1 MKRPSFIWWREQRGR
16 FFLSFLVI
24 LIILLGLKL
33 FMMQIV
39 QRPAFLKQAAANR
52 LRADII
58 EPARGRIYDS
68 KGELLVDNR
77 PIYTVYALP
86 WTVKRNPS
94 VINLLAYILDL
105 DSAVISK
112 RIAHR
117 GWHTFQP
124 IPVLRDITI
133 SSLARLEANKV
144 DLPGVSYQLESKRSY
159 ALPQAVHFLG
169 YIGEPP
175 PDPKNQKPRFG
186 FVGKRGLEKIYE
198 EWLGG
203 VPGVRY
209 LEVDA
214 NGRIHGEVTDPPPT
228 PSQAG
233 WDLHLNIEGDL
244 QRYAFEL
251 MAGRPG
257 AVVALD
263 PRTGGVL
270 TLLSLPDYDPEL
282 FSGVMP
288 QEVWSSLQNDPDHPL
303 INRAIQGIYPPG
315 STFKMAILSAGF
327 EEGIVSEDF
336 SASCGGGLQ
345 IGNRRFG
352 CWQKRGHGRM
362 YWATGLQHSCDVFFY
377 TLGLRLGAARMGKMI
392 VEYGFGS
399 RTGIDLDG
407 EVRGIAPTEKYL
419 NKRYGEKK
427 WSNGQVANISIGQG
441 EVTVTPV
448 QLAVYSAAIASGWV
462 CKPHLAKEIHNPVT
476 GEIMARDPEIR
487 PLRAKPETL
496 ARVREAMRMVINEPG
511 GTAYLQRRTDITI
524 CGKTGTA
531 QNPHGKDHAVFVGFA
546 PLEEPIIAIAVIV
559 EHGEHGSSAAAPVAC
574 SLMERYIYD
583 LYPGPRPLRP
593 GWTPPPATIDSVKKV
608 GQTVPNSQ
616 PSVIIDDE

>member
-1 MKRPSFIWWREQRGR
+1 MKSPSFIWWRDQRGR
-16 FFLSFLVI
+16 FFYFFLAI
-24 LIILLGLKL
+24 LFILLELKI
-33 FMMQIV
+33 FMMQVV
-39 QRPAFLKQAAANR
+39 QRPEFLKQAAANR

-58 EPARGRIYDS
+58 EPARGRIYDTN
-68 KGELLVDNR
+68 GELLVDNR

-94 VINLLAYILDL
+94 VIYLLTTILDL
-105 DSAVISK
+105 DSTVIAK
-112 RIAHR
+112 RIGQR

-124 IPVLRDITI
+124 IPVLRDVSI

-144 DLPGVSYQLESKRSY
+144 DLPGISYQLESKRSY

-175 PDPKNQKPRFG
+175 PDPKNPKPRFG
-186 FVGKRGLEKIYE
+186 LIGKRGLEKTYE

-214 NGRIHGEVTDPPPT
+214 NGRIHGEVTDPIPT
-228 PSQAG
+228 PSQPG
-233 WDLHLNIEGDL
+233 WDLHLNIDGDL

-251 MAGRPG
+251 MDGRSG
-257 AVVALD
+257 AVIALD
-263 PRTGGVL
+263 PRTGAVL
-270 TLLSLPDYDPEL
+270 TLLSQPDYDPEL

-288 QEVWSSLQNDPDHPL
+288 HEVWQSLQNDPEHPL
-303 INRAIQGIYPPG
+303 LNRAIQGIYPPG
-315 STFKMAILSAGF
+315 STFKMAILSAGL
-327 EEGIVSEDF
+327 EEGVVAEDF
-336 SASCGGGLQ
+336 GSSCNGGLQ

-352 CWQKRGHGRM
+352 CWKKSGHGRTN
-362 YWATGLQHSCDVFFY
+362 WATGLQHSCDVFFY
-377 TLGLRLGAARMGKMI
+377 TLGLRLGAAKMGKMMI
-392 VEYGFGS
+392 EYGFGV

-441 EVTVTPV
+441 EVTVTPI
-448 QLAVYSAAIASGWV
+448 QLAVYTGAIASGWV
-462 CKPHLAKEIHNPVT
+462 CKPHLANEVHNPIT
-476 GEIMARDPEIR
+476 GQIMTRDPEMR

-496 ARVREAMRMVINEPG
+496 AKVREAMRMVVNEPG
-511 GTAYLQRRTDITI
+511 GTAYMQRRTDINI

-546 PLEEPIIAIAVIV
+546 PMEEPIIAVACIV

-583 LYPGPRPLRP
+583 LYPGPRPVRP
-593 GWTPPPATIDSVKKV
+593 GWTQPPAAPDSLKKILPA
-608 GQTVPNSQ
+608 T
-616 PSVIIDDE
+616 PSTEVDDE